1 MTSDNV
7 IVSIKLCPEAGNDES
22 IDVCNFGGHRM
33 SGFEVLE
40 AGPPRPPPAGAQKAK
55 KTGRNRQA
63 ESLTKYVQE
72 TFERLLYEQ
81 LELRHSCKTGFLA
94 FILVY

>member
-1 MTSDNV
+1 MTPDNV

-33 SGFEVLE
+33 RFWSFRGGASE
-40 AGPPRPPPAGAQKAK
+40 PPPAGAQKAK

>member
-7 IVSIKLCPEAGNDES
+7 IVSIKLCPEVGNDES
-22 IDVCNFGGHRM
+22 IVVCNFGGHRM
-33 SGFEVLE
+33 SGFKVLE
-40 AGPPRPPPAGAQKAK
+40 GGPPSPLPPVRRKQK

-72 TFERLLYEQ
+72 TFERLLYE
-81 LELRHSCKTGFLA
+81 
-94 FILVY
+94 

>member
-22 IDVCNFGGHRM
+22 IDVCNFSGHRM

-40 AGPPRPPPAGAQKAK
+40 AGPPSPLPPVRKKQKRPVGIGRQNLWQNMFK
-55 KTGRNRQA
+55 K
-63 ESLTKYVQE
+63 
-72 TFERLLYEQ
+72 LLNDYYTN
-81 LELRHSCKTGFLA
+81 S
-94 FILVY
+94 